1 MTNSLNDAGASNA
14 FAVTNGAKT
23 GRLSGLR
30 RNALLGS
37 SALVGIAMVASP
49 VMAQTSVNPA
59 GGGTVSFP
67 NGTVTGGGAG
77 QGVQVSGSTTGA
89 VTVTN
94 VNITQTTNSP
104 TNNALDVSGSDVQ
117 FIGTNSLSTINSGGA
132 AFNFTTS
139 VNKAIDLTGSDNS
152 FTGSYGLKVA
162 APGGFV
168 VVNSTGHTQTVT
180 GNGTAVAGFYVTSL
194 VNPELYFGTSVVSGF
209 ATGAYMSQAFIGG
222 GVTFVSTGGSISAS
236 SIGINADNGVGAAF
250 INSQTA
256 ITAPTGISATVS
268 TGATITTSGNG
279 TIDSNSSGTGTGIF
293 ATSSSG
299 TGNVVVTV
307 GAAIGGTM
315 PPAKGV
321 VASTTGTSTGA
332 INITTTAAISA
343 TSRGIDVNQVSRA
356 NTGSIDIGADVTAG
370 TGIYSFNGV
379 YDITVASGAT
389 VTGTAAL
396 GGSGVGYGIFAT
408 NNPGTV
414 TNSGTIR
421 ATGTGGIGV
430 YLNGDGV
437 ITNNASGLISGAT
450 GVQLDNL
457 GTLTNAGTVTGMAG
471 VGLQNFGGTTTNTGS
486 ITGTTDGI
494 RNTANVFNLNN
505 TGGSITGGAN
515 GVYVTGG
522 ILRLA
527 NTGTIQTTGG
537 IAGAGLAGVRLA
549 STLTVQ
555 NQTITNSG
563 TISGGSDATHGYGID
578 VEDGIAVITNQSG
591 GLITGGTGAIRL
603 ANANASTVT
612 LNSGSTVMGDILS
625 TNTGTRTLTVA
636 GLLSGNYNAAT
647 GTGATTFTLNTGG
660 SIQSVS
666 MGNTAGTFTWNGG
679 TVGGTLTGGTNLSTL
694 NFNIGAGNTA
704 SLASITRFFG
714 NVNSGTLILN
724 GQTGVNGAWNVGA
737 TGVLRI
743 GSSITVS
750 SASTWAQ
757 LTTAGGKIL
766 IDNGVTLSLPG
777 TGINAAA
784 GNAGNPVNV
793 TNNGTFISST
803 ASGGS
808 PGFVYYGINNNGGA
822 YLTVNNTGSILTGN
836 FDFTAAV
843 SNAATTIV
851 TNSGT
856 IQGGTTGSTLAT
868 YGARSSAGTLTL
880 NNTTISSVIAG
891 GAQGVLTTGGAL
903 NITNSGFIVGTG
915 DAISAAG
922 SATITNNST
931 GTISTGTV
939 TGAGI
944 FTAGGTGSAIVL
956 GGSGTIT
963 NAGTISSAAAAIRQT
978 STAGTL
984 NLVNT
989 GTIAQANY
997 AFVDPADTIVADG
1010 VATILNSGT
1019 ISTPDFYAVVMN
1031 RGGVLTNAAGG
1042 SIMAGSAGSRYG
1054 VVIGGTGT
1062 SATINNYG
1070 TISGADG
1077 LGILGGGTPVTINLH
1092 AGSTTGDIQ
1101 LGNANDTLAL
1111 YNGRGSAST
1120 ATVDAVSGITLQNAG
1135 TLAGASVGSID
1146 LGLGTNTLTLRGTGD
1161 GTAANGA
1168 AGTIAS
1174 ASVAGLTNL
1183 SKLDSGMWTLTGA
1196 GVYAGTTTVSGGTL
1210 RVFNTGNGLG
1220 DGNVSVASGAT
1231 LQFDNQTGGQYA
1243 IKSTTFTGAGRL
1255 LFTGSAGS
1263 STSFGNAGNVTVSL
1277 SQGGLIDVQS
1287 GTVAGSAS
1295 GQGFFTGNLGSL
1307 NIASGAIFDGV
1318 EGTIIVD
1325 GLTGAGLLR
1334 GGFFGSGSTTIG
1346 IANGSATF
1354 TGTIAD
1360 STNFPSPLVLNK
1372 VGTGTQTLTG
1382 SLTYTGGTTISG
1394 GTLRVQN
1401 TTIATGTTQIN
1412 SGATL
1417 NLANT
1422 NAATLSPTVLIGAST
1437 LTGTGT
1443 LVKSGTGSTSFGGSG
1458 NVNIS
1463 LSQGALIDIQAGYLA
1478 GSSSFQGIW
1487 TNNRASLNIASGAT
1501 FNGVEGTIFVDA
1513 LTGSGSLLGGQG
1525 GVARTTT
1532 VGIANGSGTFA
1543 GTIGDFIADP
1553 GSTLALTK
1561 AGTGTQTLTGANSYT
1576 GATTISGGTL
1586 AIGGTGTLGS
1596 STITN
1601 NATFS
1606 IAGHTGG
1613 LSVLNLLGSGTTTL
1627 GANTLTLTN
1636 ASGTYS
1642 GAINGTGGL
1651 TKQGAG
1657 TYILSGTN
1665 AYTGTT
1671 TISGGTLQG
1680 TTNSFV
1686 GSTIVDNATLA
1697 YNQAFSGTVAQNI
1710 SGSGRVTVTG
1720 LGANTLTF
1728 AGNLTNGGVDV
1739 IGTSKVA
1746 FSGASSTTGV
1756 AVSVSAANATVS
1768 VLDNASL
1775 MSGGSATIF
1784 SNALDTTV
1792 SNLGAV
1798 ASTSDI
1804 AVNLSQGGTF
1814 NNGSVTDSVA
1824 SATGGFIGFASGSP
1838 LATLNNYGAIRG
1850 TGLDGINAP
1859 TLNLSNFATG
1869 IVTGARFGV
1878 GGSALTVSNAGLIV
1892 GSGSGVSASSTVA
1905 ITNSGLIGA
1914 GTLSGATQASYTVGG
1929 NAGIVASNGG
1939 TITNLNGGTIS
1950 GGTASI
1956 QLTGTGYIV
1965 NLNAGSTTT
1974 GNLVAASTTGTNSY
1988 TLGGTLTGGLTAGSG
2003 NDMVTLLTSG
2013 NFTGQLNG
2021 GAGIDAF
2028 ILDGTG
2034 TSSLNLGGIT
2044 GFESLTKNGT
2054 GTFTLSGT
2062 ANGATGWTI
2071 NAGTLNASGGDA
2083 LADLGRVTVNAAG
2096 TLGILGDE
2104 TIGSLA
2110 GSGAVVLNAN
2120 LTLGGDDTS
2129 STFAGIASGSG
2140 GIAKTGAGVFTLAGG
2155 NTFLGDVTVLAG
2167 TLAYGA
2173 DDVLAD
2179 TVTVT
2184 VDSGA
2189 TFDLDGYSDTIGTLN
2204 LFGTL
2209 ANGGLLTAT
2218 NYNAYT
2224 GSIIG
2229 QAITSGTLNVFG
2241 DTALNAATT
2250 ATPVNINAGTL
2261 TTGSA
2266 DLLSDTGSVLIAS
2279 GAQLTLGGAET
2290 IGSLADL
2297 NGAGGIVELGGFVLT
2312 VGGDDATTT
2321 FSGVIQ
2327 SLAVGGGLTKTGT
2340 GNFTLA
2346 GVNSYAGTTTID
2358 DGTLALDGGNA
2369 IADTGAVL
2377 INTGGTLALLAS
2389 ETVGSIAGSGALAL
2403 GGFSLTTGAD
2413 DSNTSFAGIAS
2424 GTGGLTKIGTGTL
2437 TLTGINA
2444 YSGDTLVAG
2453 GTLALSQSGSIA
2465 ASRVIANGIFDVS
2478 GVGSAVVGTSTLNK
2492 LDQAYGSFSG
2502 STTPIGPNQLNFMA
2516 AVYGVNAVIGFT
2528 DASGLIINLLRTNN
2542 DIVDFY
2548 NVASGDPLIGTM
2560 CIAGASTACLTATG
2574 GVQDL
2579 IPAITTLNGGSGLF
2593 STGQS
2598 AFTAMIGDLLGGSGI
2613 ANIQSLAGTG
2623 AVVLGS
2629 TTLVLNNASDDFAGV
2644 ISGAGGLTLTAGA
2657 QTLSGDNSYTG
2668 TTTVNGG
2675 TLTLTGTNAGLN
2687 AILINGGVLSVA
2699 SAANLGAT
2707 GSIGLLGGTLTTT
2720 ASFTTDRTLFTS
2732 MATPG
2737 GRIDIASGTTF
2748 GVNGTLSGDGA
2759 LEKTGLGTL
2768 NLLADNSGFSGDLF
2782 VNGGAVR
2789 AGNSQAFGTGTIH
2802 LVDPTLIFGATGT
2815 YANAILLDVQ
2825 TPASADPA
2833 TLRAESGVTA
2843 TISGSIT
2850 QGSGIGVDANQPLVI
2865 GGLGRIILSNTSNLW
2880 AGTTTVNVGA
2890 TLQGTTGTI
2899 SGSNTIANGLLLL
2912 SQPISGTF
2920 TKNVSGTGNVQI
2932 SGLNAGETLT
2942 LSGALT
2948 NNNGLQVLDSSGLAI
2963 TGSVATTGNFSA
2975 VTLNLANLTGVTSQ
2989 LNNSGAISG
2998 VFALNAITNLN
3009 LVNSG
3014 SIAASIA
3021 NFNNSGIFAGG
3032 NATVV
3037 NSGQIM
3043 SGTNALYTQGTGNL
3057 TNSGLIRGG
3066 VAASTIRFFGA
3077 NSSVNNLA
3085 AGVISTTGTGGGV
3098 LLDGIN
3104 ASVINAGSITGGNAI
3119 QLVAGGTVTNT
3130 GTLTSTVGSGVVLQ
3144 ATGSVDN
3151 RASGLIQG
3159 ATNGVTFT
3167 AGSATI
3173 ANAGTITGSNGA
3185 GLRLLG
3191 GGVVTN
3197 AATGQITGTGNA
3209 AILVQ
3214 GGALNL
3220 VNQGSLTGTTGIAI
3234 VTTGAFNNL
3243 IDLQAGSITNGSV
3256 TTDTGADTLT
3266 LNLGA
3271 RVTGSINGG
3280 AGTDSFIAA
3289 GAGSTTLASSISN
3302 YEMLT
3307 KNGSGTLTLSGA
3319 NAGFATVTVN
3329 AGTLNASG
3337 GSAIDDLAAVTIASG
3352 ATLGVLA
3359 NETVGSLAL
3368 AGTLAGTGT
3377 LTAARYDLTGALVN
3391 ANLGTGT
3398 LNQVAGLSTLNG
3410 TAAATTVA
3418 IMGGT
3423 LVLGAS
3429 DRLADAAIISVA
3441 SGASLDLGSFNDT
3454 TGLLAVSGT
3463 LSGTGTLTVAQ
3474 YQLSGATV
3482 NANLGTGTLF
3492 QLGGTSVLNGTAAA
3506 TNVMVQGGTLT
3517 LGAANRLADAA
3528 NVAVASGATLNLG
3541 GNLDTVGI
3549 VQLGGTLAGTGT
3561 LTAAQYQLTG
3571 TTVNANLGAG
3581 TLFQL
3586 GGTST
3591 LAGTAAAT
3599 TVMINGGT
3607 LALAGNE
3614 RLADTAMVQI
3624 ASGASFDLAGRTE
3637 TIGSIG
3643 GLGTLAL
3650 GNGRLAIGGTNADM
3664 GFGGTITGSGDVDKN
3679 GSGNFTLA
3687 SNLAQTGRL
3696 NLNAG
3701 ATQFTGSTAGSV
3713 RVQGGTLTGSAAIA
3727 GNLAISAGSFSP
3739 GSSAQPIAGFSA
3751 GSLTVSGGTLAF
3763 DLGGAANNFA
3773 VDQLRV
3779 TGAATL
3785 TGGTVLARTIDPS
3798 ANYKLSQNYL
3808 LIQSGSLSGTFA
3820 NGSSFAA
3827 TGNNA
3832 DLQWRL
3838 RSDLIP
3844 NSVVLELRKQID
3856 FTTGLGTGATGNN
3869 VAVGAGLNGGAF
3881 MASDNWAGIL
3891 NTINDQD
3898 GPTRRATYDSI
3909 SGEAIS
3915 DISSST
3921 VIATNGFTDLLRLRL
3936 ATGAVS
3942 GGDANL
3948 LAGLVGGKQALVA
3961 LVASAPLDGAAPMA
3975 ANALRADPADTDS
3988 TRRAGVW
3995 LQGFGANGTI
4005 SGLNGQATLG
4015 TYSAGVAGGL
4025 DVRFGKVTIGGAFA
4039 VSQVENQVSS
4049 RVSRSTGTLYQGGGY
4064 AAYDDGRLYG
4074 SVIGSYFSGDINSRR
4089 SVFVGGSLFGEAN
4102 GQAATRGY
4110 SAGGALGY
4118 RTPLGGGVVFTPQA
4132 SITVTGVTRDAFSE
4146 TGVGG
4151 LSLQV
4156 ARDQRL
4162 IYTATGEA
4170 KLSKAFDALGGVIVP
4185 YIGGG
4190 ASYSFGDLDTLSTNR
4205 FSGAPIGTGSF
4216 SIQGARLAPVTAL
4229 VNAGLDVQPT
4239 SNVRLGLQGEARL
4252 SNRQQEQRISLNL
4265 RIGF

>member
-1 MTNSLNDAGASNA
+1 MKSILGLHVMTNSLNDAGASNA
-14 FAVTNGAKT
+14 FAVTNGAKA

-37 SALVGIAMVASP
+37 SALVGIAMAASP
-49 VMAQTSVNPA
+49 LMAQSITPA
-59 GGGTVSFP
+59 GGGTVS
-67 NGTVTGGGAG
+67 NGDATITGGGVG
-77 QGVQVSGSTTGA
+77 EGVLVQQNGNQGTVVSGVTITNTG
-89 VTVTN
+89 
-94 VNITQTTNSP
+94 NSP
-104 TNNALDVSGSDVQ
+104 TPDGLQVRGAGGQGAGLSIVTTSTITSQNGDGVSL
-117 FIGTNSLSTINSGGA
+117 IGTSENIGFGI
-132 AFNFTTS
+132 AF
-139 VNKAIDLTGSDNS
+139 G
-152 FTGSYGLKVA
+152 
-162 APGGFV
+162 
-168 VVNSTGHTQTVT
+168 QTLNVT
-180 GNGTAVAGFYVTSL
+180 GINGLHLTTTGGGLFLGGTGTVGDIVATARTAGMGTGVLIELPNGGVGGSLGNVTA
-194 VNPELYFGTSVVSGF
+194 SGF
-209 ATGAYMSQAFIGG
+209 ATGIGATGNGLGLTIEGGTITASSTGISLDSSSNIILDSQA
-222 GVTFVSTGGSISAS
+222 
-236 SIGINADNGVGAAF
+236 
-250 INSQTA
+250 A
-256 ITAPTGISATVS
+256 IVAPTGISAISTNGVS
-268 TGATITTSGNG
+268 VTTSVGG
-279 TIDSNSSGTGTGIF
+279 TINSTSSGTGTGIF

-299 TGNVVVTV
+299 TNNVVVTV
-307 GAAIGGTM
+307 GAAIGGATS
-315 PPAKGV
+315 PAKGI

-356 NTGSIDIGADVTAG
+356 NTGSVAIGANVTAG
-370 TGIYSFNGV
+370 TGIYSFNGA
-379 YDITVASGAT
+379 YDMTVASGAT
-389 VTGTAAL
+389 VMGTAAL
-396 GGSGVGYGIFAT
+396 AGGGVGYGIYAT
-408 NNPGTV
+408 NTPGTV

-450 GVQLDNL
+450 GIQLDNL
-457 GTLTNAGTVTGMAG
+457 GTLTNAGTVTGLAG

-505 TGGSITGGAN
+505 TGGSITGGTN

-591 GLITGGTGAIRL
+591 GLITAGTGAIRL

-612 LNSGSTVMGDILS
+612 LNAGSTATGNIVS
-625 TNTGTRTLTVA
+625 TNSGTRAITVA
-636 GLLSGNYNAAT
+636 GLLSGNYNAAA

-666 MGNTAGTFTWNGG
+666 MGTTAGTFNWNGG
-679 TVGGTLTGGTNLSTL
+679 TVGGMLTGGTNLSTL

-704 SLASITRFFG
+704 SLASISRFFG

-724 GQTGVNGAWNVGA
+724 GQTDSNGAWQVGA
-737 TGVLRI
+737 TGLLRI
-743 GSSITVS
+743 GSSITVT
-750 SASTWAQ
+750 SASTFASLQ
-757 LTTAGGKIL
+757 TAGGRL
-766 IDNGVTLSLPG
+766 QIDNGVTLSLPG
-777 TGINAAA
+777 TGINVSG
-784 GNAGNPVNV
+784 GNMANPINV

-803 ASGGS
+803 ANGGTSG
-808 PGFVYYGINNNGGA
+808 FTYYGINNNGGG
-822 YLTVNNTGSILTGN
+822 YLTVTNTGSILTGN
-836 FDFTAAV
+836 FDYTAAIN
-843 SNAATTIV
+843 NALTTIV

-856 IQGGTTGSTLAT
+856 IRGGTSGSNLLV
-868 YGARSSAGTLTL
+868 YGAQSTSGTLTL
-880 NNTTISSVIAG
+880 NNTTSSSVIAG
-891 GAQGVLTTGGAL
+891 GAAAVLATGGAL
-903 NITNSGFIVGTG
+903 NITNAGIIVGNAN
-915 DAISAAG
+915 AIYASGPGAV
-922 SATITNNST
+922 TITNN
-931 GTISTGTV
+931 
-939 TGAGI
+939 
-944 FTAGGTGSAIVL
+944 AGGTIGTGTESGGVFTPGGAGFAIRL
-956 GGSGTIT
+956 AASGTIT
-963 NAGTISSAAAAIRQT
+963 NAGTISSSAAAIYQT
-978 STAGTL
+978 STTGTL

-989 GTIAQANY
+989 GTIQQVNY
-997 AFVDPADTIVADG
+997 LGDPADTIVVSG

-1019 ISTPDFYAVVMN
+1019 ITTPLFYGVVMN
-1031 RGGVLTNAAGG
+1031 NGGTLTNAAGG
-1042 SIMAGSAGSRYG
+1042 SIMAGNAGGRYG
-1054 VVIGGTGT
+1054 VFNSGTGT
-1062 SATINNYG
+1062 ISNYG
-1070 TISGADG
+1070 TISGTDG
-1077 LGILGGGTPVTINLH
+1077 LGILGGGAPTTINLH
-1092 AGSTTGDIQ
+1092 AGSTTGSIQ
-1101 LGNANDTLAL
+1101 TGSGNDTLAL
-1111 YNGRGSAST
+1111 YNGRGTAST
-1120 ATVDAVSGITLQNAG
+1120 ATVDAPSGITLQNAG
-1135 TLAGASVGSID
+1135 TLAGATVGAID
-1146 LGLGTNTLTLRGTGD
+1146 LGGGTNTLTLRGTGD

-1168 AGTIAS
+1168 IGILSAAS
-1174 ASVAGLTNL
+1174 INGLSVLN
-1183 SKLDSGMWTLTGA
+1183 KLDSGTWNVTSGTLNYTG
-1196 GVYAGTTTVSGGTL
+1196 GTNVQGGRLVFVNRTIPAGTTTIS
-1210 RVFNTGNGLG
+1210 
-1220 DGNVSVASGAT
+1220 SGAT
-1231 LQFDNQTGGQYA
+1231 LEFNLTGGNYFQDA
-1243 IKSTTFTGAGRL
+1243 ATINGAGTLAKSGPAL
-1255 LFTGSAGS
+1255 LANRGLI
-1263 STSFGNAGNVTVSL
+1263 SL
-1277 SQGGLIDVQS
+1277 ASGGLIDVQ
-1287 GTVAGSAS
+1287 GGLLVGSSDAL
-1295 GQGFFTGNLGSL
+1295 GRFTGNLGSL
-1307 NIASGAIFDGV
+1307 NVASGATFV
-1318 EGTIIVD
+1318 TSEAIVVVD
-1325 GLTGAGLLR
+1325 RLTGMGVVGTANVGN
-1334 GGFFGSGSTTIG
+1334 FTVG
-1346 IANGSATF
+1346 IDNGTATF
-1354 TGTIAD
+1354 GGSIIDQNGT
-1360 STNFPSPLVLNK
+1360 PGGKLVK

-1382 SLTYTGGTTISG
+1382 
-1394 GTLRVQN
+1394 
-1401 TTIATGTTQIN
+1401 
-1412 SGATL
+1412 
-1417 NLANT
+1417 ANT
-1422 NAATLSPTVLIGAST
+1422 
-1437 LTGTGT
+1437 
-1443 LVKSGTGSTSFGGSG
+1443 
-1458 NVNIS
+1458 
-1463 LSQGALIDIQAGYLA
+1463 
-1478 GSSSFQGIW
+1478 
-1487 TNNRASLNIASGAT
+1487 
-1501 FNGVEGTIFVDA
+1501 
-1513 LTGSGSLLGGQG
+1513 
-1525 GVARTTT
+1525 
-1532 VGIANGSGTFA
+1532 
-1543 GTIGDFIADP
+1543 
-1553 GSTLALTK
+1553 
-1561 AGTGTQTLTGANSYT
+1561 YT

-1586 AIGGTGTLGS
+1586 AIGSTGTLGS

-1601 NATFS
+1601 NAALD

-1636 ASGTYS
+1636 ASGTYA
-1642 GAINGTGGL
+1642 GAITGAGGL
-1651 TKQGAG
+1651 TNQGAG
-1657 TYILSGTN
+1657 TYILSGTGN
-1665 AYTGTT
+1665 TYSGTT
-1671 TISGGTLQG
+1671 TVSGGTLQG
-1680 TTNSFV
+1680 TTTSF
-1686 GSTIVDNATLA
+1686 SNASNIADNATVA
-1697 YNQAFSGTVAQNI
+1697 FVQAASGTFARTI
-1710 SGSGRVTVTG
+1710 SGTGIVTVSG
-1720 LGANTLTF
+1720 LTAGNTLTF
-1728 AGNLTNGGVDV
+1728 GGALSNSGGLTISNTSSVTINAGAAGGILENGAGNRTLT
-1739 IGTSKVA
+1739 IA
-1746 FSGASSTTGV
+1746 
-1756 AVSVSAANATVS
+1756 
-1768 VLDNASL
+1768 
-1775 MSGGSATIF
+1775 GGSATNATANIF
-1784 SNALDTTV
+1784 GSGLFVQTSSGTTTLNVAAGASLSSTAGGGNNRDGITALSTTAITNNGTISSNFNAGIALAGGGSINNFGSIIGGTGGNGFGIAV
-1792 SNLGAV
+1792 SNGSAATVTLQ
-1798 ASTSDI
+1798 STS
-1804 AVNLSQGGTF
+1804 VVSGTQGGISF
-1814 NNGSVTDSVA
+1814 QS
-1824 SATGGFIGFASGSP
+1824 TGG
-1838 LATLNNYGAIRG
+1838 
-1850 TGLDGINAP
+1850 
-1859 TLNLSNFATG
+1859 
-1869 IVTGARFGV
+1869 
-1878 GGSALTVSNAGLIV
+1878 GGNIAQLSNAGQVSSARYGIETGGSGTPVITNLAGGQIV
-1892 GSGSGVSASSTVA
+1892 GGVRGIIGSGLT
-1905 ITNSGLIGA
+1905 ITNSGLIGSGSLTGGMGAPTFTVGTGFAIDLSA
-1914 GTLSGATQASYTVGG
+1914 GAVANMVTNEVGGVISGLRGIESSGILTLVNSGQISGANDGTGVIIRA
-1929 NAGIVASNGG
+1929 AGSSV
-1939 TITNLNGGTIS
+1939 TNNLGGTIS
-1950 GGTASI
+1950 GGEGVDYFGPNGALTNAGSITSTSTVAVLFNGSGVGTIDNSGSISGATFGIGAYGQSVTIDSSGTIGGSVAAI
-1956 QLTGTGYIV
+1956 QLTGANNTV
-1965 NLNAGSTTT
+1965 SLNAGSTTN
-1974 GNLVAASTTGTNSY
+1974 GLIDAFFSTGTNSF
-1988 TLGGTLTGGLTAGSG
+1988 TLAGALNGGLTGGSG
-2003 NDMVTLLTSG
+2003 DDTVTLFTSG
-2013 NFTGQLNG
+2013 SFAGTIAG
-2021 GAGIDAF
+2021 GAGTDAF
-2028 ILDGTG
+2028 ALDGTG
-2034 TSSLNLGGIT
+2034 TSSLNLGDIA

-2071 NAGTLNASGGDA
+2071 NDGTLNASGGDA

-2096 TLGILGDE
+2096 TLGILNDE

-2110 GSGAVVLNAN
+2110 GSGAVVLDAN
-2120 LTLGGDDTS
+2120 LTLGDDDTS

-2140 GIAKTGAGVFTLAGG
+2140 GITKIGAGVFTLAGG
-2155 NTFLGDVTVLAG
+2155 NTFLGDVTVLDG

-2266 DLLSDTGSVLIAS
+2266 GLLSDTGSLLIAS

-2297 NGAGGIVELGGFVLT
+2297 NGAGGIVDLAGFDLT
-2312 VGGDDATTT
+2312 VGGDNTNTT

-2327 SLAVGGGLTKTGT
+2327 SLAGGGGLTKTGT
-2340 GNFTLA
+2340 GTFTLA

-2358 DGTLALDGGNA
+2358 DGTLALDGGDA

-2377 INTGGTLALLAS
+2377 INTRGTLALLAS
-2389 ETVGSIAGSGALAL
+2389 ETVGSIAGSGAIAL
-2403 GGFSLTTGAD
+2403 GGFTLTTGAD

-2478 GVGSAVVGTSTLNK
+2478 GVGSAVVGTSTL
-2492 LDQAYGSFSG
+2492 
-2502 STTPIGPNQLNFMA
+2502 
-2516 AVYGVNAVIGFT
+2516 
-2528 DASGLIINLLRTNN
+2528 
-2542 DIVDFY
+2542 
-2548 NVASGDPLIGTM
+2548 
-2560 CIAGASTACLTATG
+2560 
-2574 GVQDL
+2574 
-2579 IPAITTLNGGSGLF
+2579 
-2593 STGQS
+2593 
-2598 AFTAMIGDLLGGSGI
+2598 
-2613 ANIQSLAGTG
+2613 IQSLAGTG

-2644 ISGAGGLTLTAGA
+2644 ISGPGGLTLTAGA

-2699 SAANLGAT
+2699 SAGNLGAT

-2732 MATPG
+2732 MMAPG

-2833 TLRAESGVTA
+2833 TLRAESGVAA

-2899 SGSNTIANGLLLL
+2899 SGSDTIANGLLLL

-2920 TKNVSGTGNVQI
+2920 TQNVSGTGNVQI

-2948 NNNGLQVLDSSGLAI
+2948 NNNGLQVLDAGALAI
-2963 TGSVATTGNFSA
+2963 IGSVATTGNFSA

-3037 NSGQIM
+3037 NSGQIV

-3077 NSSVNNLA
+3077 NSSVNNRA
-3085 AGVISTTGTGGGV
+3085 AGVITTTGTGGGV

-3130 GTLTSTVGSGVVLQ
+3130 GTLTSTGGSGAVLQ
-3144 ATGSVDN
+3144 ATGLVDN
-3151 RASGLIQG
+3151 QASGVIQG

-3173 ANAGTITGSNGA
+3173 TNAGTITGSNGA

-3243 IDLQAGSITNGSV
+3243 IDLQNGSITNGSV

-3271 RVTGSINGG
+3271 RVTGAINGG

-3289 GAGSTTLASSISN
+3289 GAGSTTLTSSISN

-3337 GSAIDDLAAVTIASG
+3337 GVAIDDLAAVTVASG

-3359 NETVGSLAL
+3359 NETVGTLALSGTLAGTGTLTATRYDLTGALVNANLGAGNLFQLGGTSVLNGTAAASTVMINGGTLTLGAANRLADLAAVSVASGSSLALGSFTDTVGSLAL
-3368 AGTLAGTGT
+3368 AGTLSGTGT
-3377 LTAARYDLTGALVN
+3377 LTAARYDLTGATIG

-3398 LNQVAGLSTLNG
+3398 LNQVTGVSTLNG

-3463 LSGTGTLTVAQ
+3463 LSGTGTLTAAQ

-3482 NANLGTGTLF
+3482 NANLGAGTLF
-3492 QLGGTSVLNGTAAA
+3492 QLAGTSVLNGTAAA

-3517 LGAANRLADAA
+3517 LGSANRLADAA

-3571 TTVNANLGAG
+3571 ATVNANLGAG

-3586 GGTST
+3586 GGTSVLT
-3591 LAGTAAAT
+3591 GTAAVT

-3607 LALAGNE
+3607 LALAANE

-3637 TIGSIG
+3637 TIGTVG

-3687 SNLAQTGRL
+3687 SNLTQTGRL

-3773 VDQLRV
+3773 ADQLRV

-3798 ANYKLSQNYL
+3798 ANYKVSQNYL
-3808 LIQSGSLSGTFA
+3808 LIQTGGLSGSFA

-3838 RSDLIP
+3838 RYDLIP

-3869 VAVGAGLNGGAF
+3869 MAVGAGLNGGAF

-3948 LAGLVGGKQALVA
+3948 LTGLVGGKQALVA
-3961 LVASAPLDGAAPMA
+3961 LVATAPLDGAAPMA
-3975 ANALRADPADTDS
+3975 TNALRADRADTDS
-3988 TRRAGVW
+3988 ARRAGVW

-4074 SVIGSYFSGDINSRR
+4074 SVIGSYFSGDISSRR

-4252 SNRQQEQRISLNL
+4252 SNRQHEQRISLNL